1 MPSSLSPLKGEIW
14 LVDFEPIIGDEIG
27 KRRPAVVISRKNV
40 GTLDLR
46 IVCPIT
52 DWKPRYEDYH
62 WFHELLPLRS
72 NGLTKRSGAD
82 SFQCK
87 SVSIDRFIK
96 RIGIM
101 DEEEV
106 EDIIDR
112 LIFCLRR
119 PISL

>member
-1 MPSSLSPLKGEIW
+1 MSTSFSPQKAEIW
-14 LVDFEPIIGDEIG
+14 LVDFEPIISDEIE
-27 KRRPAVVISRKNV
+27 KRRPAVVLSRRRV

-46 IVCPIT
+46 IVSPIT
-52 DWKPRYEDYH
+52 DWKPHYMDYH
-62 WFHELLPLRS
+62 WFHELLPSRS
-72 NGLTKRSGAD
+72 NGLIKRSGAD
-82 SFQCK
+82 AFQCK
-87 SVSIDRFIK
+87 SVPIDRFIK

-119 PISL
+119 PLAV

>member
-14 LVDFEPIIGDEIG
+14 LVDFDPNIGDEIG
-27 KRRPAVVISRKNV
+27 KRRPAIVVSRKGV

-52 DWKPRYEDYH
+52 DWKHHYVDYL
-62 WFHELLPLRS
+62 WFHELMPSRT

-82 SFQCK
+82 AFQCK
-87 SVSIDRFIK
+87 SVSIDRFIR

-101 DEEEV
+101 DEEEA

-119 PISL
+119 P